1 MTDTRDYPEISMEIL
16 ESVSG
21 YFDTLSAAA
30 RLYLQRS
37 MHDAMARGQTFEQSS
52 DLTMVPRIEKRGSE
66 YLPKL
71 REIWETC

>member
-1 MTDTRDYPEISMEIL
+1 MTDTRDFPEISMEIL

-52 DLTMVPRIEKRGSE
+52 ELSHGPPD
-66 YLPKL
+66 
-71 REIWETC
+71 

>member
-21 YFDTLSAAA
+21 YFDILSAAA

-52 DLTMVPRIEKRGSE
+52 ELYHGPPD
-66 YLPKL
+66 
-71 REIWETC
+71 